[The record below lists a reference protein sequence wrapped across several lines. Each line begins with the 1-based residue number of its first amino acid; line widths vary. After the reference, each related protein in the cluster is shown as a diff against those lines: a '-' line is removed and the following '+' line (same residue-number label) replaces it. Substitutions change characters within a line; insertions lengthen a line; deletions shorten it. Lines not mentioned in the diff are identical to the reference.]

1 VKRFKYTIAAAVV
14 VAVLFGVKYWND
26 RTISTHDRQ
35 SEQSLAVT
43 SEVEICGTLEKAFRE
58 SSYTAWNYKNCSVK
72 NGTVLDLDLIDSS
85 LTGAETVRTFDDR
98 SIDPR
103 QADSFCELFYKS
115 YPVLTSVKFKLLD
128 QKGEKAVFVYET
140 TAKICNRA
148 MAEQVLKPEIPS
160 VSSGNA
166 EQGKSVKSGNVI
178 QTELDIDAVAVE
190 TVETT
195 AADLQHKAEELRT
208 EVDRGTKN

>member
-1 VKRFKYTIAAAVV
+1 MSRGRETSAFNHLASGHQQLPSPASGVIPGLSRLCAA
-14 VAVLFGVKYWND
+14 
-26 RTISTHDRQ
+26 R
-35 SEQSLAVT
+35 
-43 SEVEICGTLEKAFRE
+43 LEKAFRE

-72 NGTVLDLDLIDSS
+72 NGTVLYLDLIDSS

-148 MAEQVLKPEIPS
+148 MAEQVLKPETSP
-160 VSSGNA
+160 VSSDNA

-178 QTELDIDAVAVE
+178 QTELNIDAVAVE

-195 AADLQHKAEELRT
+195 ATDLQNKAEELRT
-208 EVDRGTKN
+208 EVDSGTKN

>member
-1 VKRFKYTIAAAVV
+1 
-14 VAVLFGVKYWND
+14 
-26 RTISTHDRQ
+26 
-35 SEQSLAVT
+35 
-43 SEVEICGTLEKAFRE
+43 
-58 SSYTAWNYKNCSVK
+58 
-72 NGTVLDLDLIDSS
+72 
-85 LTGAETVRTFDDR
+85 
-98 SIDPR
+98 
-103 QADSFCELFYKS
+103 
-115 YPVLTSVKFKLLD
+115 
-128 QKGEKAVFVYET
+128 
-140 TAKICNRA
+140 

-160 VSSGNA
+160 VSSDNA